1 MIFKSRINTGNIR
14 ILIKI
19 KMSNI
24 LKLIYLVSL
33 ILYSLCTD
41 CSELEKDDCEAA
53 TDCTYTETD
62 ELCEGTDCT
71 LKSGTTTCLT
81 PQGCTYTSAV
91 QASCSDGCTLK
102 EDNSDCVGT
111 ECEFTPASEAKCSGT
126 GCGIIDGNCVTTSGC
141 TYKAASS
148 KCTAIEG
155 PGNPEVVPPTPDSG
169 PSTFTT
175 ITIKL
180 ISVSGNN
187 IVISITPDTESE
199 KEYKTSAKAI
209 ISGLSLVDSGSFNQE
224 LKCEIS
230 SGYKLS
236 SSICTIQTAASDG
249 NKYKL
254 SGTPSI
260 TSSGRDV
267 FGTVSIDSTIEVIA
281 TTINDDDDN
290 SFKFK
295 YSFMIFLFLFLF

>member
-1 MIFKSRINTGNIR
+1 
-14 ILIKI
+14 
-19 KMSNI
+19 MSNI
-24 LKLIYLVSL
+24 LKLIYLISL

-41 CSELEKDDCEAA
+41 CSELEKEECEEASSE
-53 TDCTYTETD
+53 CTYTETA
-62 ELCEGTDCT
+62 EKCEGTGCSLVT
-71 LKSGTTTCLT
+71 GTTNCQTSNGCNYT
-81 PQGCTYTSAV
+81 PAV
-91 QASCSDGCTLK
+91 EASCTGEGCALK
-102 EDNSDCVGT
+102 GDNSGCVNESG
-111 ECEFTPASEAKCSGT
+111 CSFTAASEAECTGTGCTVSGT
-126 GCGIIDGNCVTTSGC
+126 GCVTSNGC
-141 TYKAASS
+141 AYKAPVGTCSA
-148 KCTAIEG
+148 KAG
-155 PGNPEVVPPTPDSG
+155 PENPEVVPPTPSE

-187 IVISITPDTESE
+187 IVISITPDTENE
-199 KEYKTSAKAI
+199 KEYKTSAKAT

-260 TSSGRDV
+260 TSSGSDV

>member
-1 MIFKSRINTGNIR
+1 
-14 ILIKI
+14 
-19 KMSNI
+19 MSNI

-41 CSELEKDDCEAA
+41 CSGLPKSQCESA
-53 TDCTYTETD
+53 TDCTYTEND
-62 ELCEGTDCT
+62 ESCDGTGCT
-71 LKSGTTTCLT
+71 LNDGTCLT
-81 PQGCTYTSAV
+81 STGCNYIDAV
-91 QASCSDGCTLK
+91 EASCD
-102 EDNSDCVGT
+102 
-111 ECEFTPASEAKCSGT
+111 GT
-126 GCGIIDGNCVTTSGC
+126 GCEVNGNGDGCVGESCTFDDGSARCTGDINCVVSGDTCVTTSGC
-141 TYKAASS
+141 THIPASTTCS
-148 KCTAIEG
+148 AIG
-155 PGNPEVVPPTPDSG
+155 GQGNEEEVPPTPSG

-236 SSICTIQTAASDG
+236 
-249 NKYKL
+249 
-254 SGTPSI
+254 
-260 TSSGRDV
+260 
-267 FGTVSIDSTIEVIA
+267 
-281 TTINDDDDN
+281 
-290 SFKFK
+290 
-295 YSFMIFLFLFLF
+295 FLNG

>member
-1 MIFKSRINTGNIR
+1 MNKYRKYKE
-14 ILIKI
+14 LIKI

-24 LKLIYLVSL
+24 LKLIYLISL

-41 CSELEKDDCEAA
+41 CSGLNQTKCEEASS
-53 TDCTYTETD
+53 DCTFTQTAAAK
-62 ELCEGTDCT
+62 CEGSGCSLVT
-71 LKSGTTTCLT
+71 GTTTCQT
-81 PQGCTYTSAV
+81 SNGCNYEDPV
-91 QASCSDGCTLK
+91 EASCTG
-102 EDNSDCVGT
+102 EDCALNSEHTACVKTEDCSFT
-111 ECEFTPASEAKCSGT
+111 EASEAKCTGTGCTVSGT
-126 GCGIIDGNCVTTSGC
+126 GCVTSNGC
-141 TYKAASS
+141 SYVAPVGTCSAKA
-148 KCTAIEG
+148 G
-155 PGNPEVVPPTPDSG
+155 PENPEVVPPTPDSG

-187 IVISITPDTESE
+187 IVISITPDDEIE

-260 TSSGRDV
+260 TSSGNDD

-295 YSFMIFLFLFLF
+295 RSFMIFLFLFLF